1 MPRHP
6 HGNESIEVHPQF
18 NTGRAMDLGN
28 DNSSNQ
34 RQARSQSARPD
45 KVPGEWEALTEY
57 DVTTAP
63 VKSFRQP
70 AKESLT
76 LHA

>member
-1 MPRHP
+1 
-6 HGNESIEVHPQF
+6 
-18 NTGRAMDLGN
+18 MDLGN